1 MALTGVAGCPGGDL
15 CATTSVRQCPGGQ
28 CVFTAAT
35 LFHVIK
41 LIYHYHT
48 SYKPSPFHR
57 LRCPLSPVAMSNH
70 PTHNV
75 HLLVL
80 IHGMWGTPRNL
91 ASMHR
96 IMKETRLEAP
106 IEPNGT
112 ALHIMLPETN
122 QAESTY
128 DGIDWGGE
136 RVAAEASISIHCCL
150 IASLI
155 AFLQIFQE
163 IEKLESE
170 GKTVT
175 RFSVTGY
182 SMGGLL
188 ARYVVGCVLLLHC
201 LY

>member
-1 MALTGVAGCPGGDL
+1 
-15 CATTSVRQCPGGQ
+15 
-28 CVFTAAT
+28 
-35 LFHVIK
+35 
-41 LIYHYHT
+41 
-48 SYKPSPFHR
+48 
-57 LRCPLSPVAMSNH
+57 MSNQ
-70 PTHNV
+70 NV

-80 IHGMWGTPRNL
+80 IHGMWGTTQNL

-96 IMKETRLEAP
+96 IMKETRIEALT
-106 IEPNGT
+106 EPDEP

-136 RVAAEASISIHCCL
+136 RVAAEIL
-150 IASLI
+150 
-155 AFLQIFQE
+155 QE

-170 GKTVT
+170 GKIVT

-188 ARYVVGCVLLLHC
+188 ARYVVGCVLSFIALISPLIRQESIPHTAFSISASS
-201 LY
+201 LPPSPQSILTL